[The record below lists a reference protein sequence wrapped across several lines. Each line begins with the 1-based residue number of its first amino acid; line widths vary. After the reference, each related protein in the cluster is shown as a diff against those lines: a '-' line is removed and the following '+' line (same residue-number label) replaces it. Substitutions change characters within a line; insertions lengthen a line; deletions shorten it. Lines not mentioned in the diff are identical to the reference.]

1 MPFPLETALLLVG
14 GGIVAGFVNTVAGG
28 GSVVSLPI
36 LVMALSGDANLANG
50 TNRIAILL
58 QNVAAV
64 IGFQKGRKVPWR
76 RVGPVVP
83 AVLVG
88 AAGGAWVG
96 TVIDADSMRRVF
108 ALVIVLVAVM
118 ALVKPSKWLEGS
130 ERKIREPWRTLVFV
144 AAGFYGG
151 FVQAGVGFL
160 LLAGLVLGGG
170 LDLVKGNA
178 AKLVLVLLYTPL
190 ALIFFATAERVDL
203 AAGLVLAVGN
213 VTGAI
218 VATVLAIKKG
228 AGWIRWVL
236 VVAAAGAAAKMLL
249 G

>member
-1 MPFPLETALLLVG
+1 MPLPVETAILLVG
-14 GGIVAGFVNTVAGG
+14 AGLVAGFVNTVAGG
-28 GSVVSLPI
+28 GSVVSIPV
-36 LVMALSGDANLANG
+36 LVMAFHGDANLANG
-50 TNRIAILL
+50 TNRVAILL

-64 IGFQKGRKVPWR
+64 TAFQKGKKVPWR
-76 RVGPVVP
+76 RVLPVLP
-83 AVLVG
+83 AVLIG
-88 AAGGAWVG
+88 ALGGAWLG
-96 TVIDADSMRRVF
+96 TVVHPEAMRKVF
-108 ALVIVLVAVM
+108 AFVIVLVAASV
-118 ALVKPSKWLEGS
+118 LVKPSKWLGGTEA
-130 ERKIREPWRTLVFV
+130 RLREPWRTLVFL

-190 ALIFFATAERVDL
+190 ALVLFATADKVDL
-203 AAGLVLAVGN
+203 TAGLVLAAGN
-213 VTGAI
+213 VGGALL
-218 VATVLAIKKG
+218 ATTLAVKKG

-249 G
+249 S